1 MIYPTFSELTKDQF
15 NRYQL
20 ALATAKCAR
29 IITDE
34 YSTQRKNAEKQ
45 LTGNKDVDRP
55 MMEHAVNADYRDRK
69 AVKIAIEK
77 IDSQEYFIREK
88 SEEPAEA
95 EAIEAGEETS
105 EE

>member
-20 ALATAKCAR
+20 AVATAKCAR

-45 LTGNKDVDRP
+45 LTGNKDIDRP

-69 AVKIAIEK
+69 AVKIAIDK
-77 IDSQEYFIREK
+77 LNDGEYVICEQTENGMNFEGNPNN
-88 SEEPAEA
+88 S
-95 EAIEAGEETS
+95 
-105 EE
+105 

>member
-1 MIYPTFSELTKDQF
+1 MIYPTIKELTGEKF

-20 ALATAKCAR
+20 AIATAKCAR

-77 IDSQEYFIREK
+77 IHGGDFIIREK
-88 SEEPAEA
+88 AETPAEE
-95 EAIEAGEETS
+95 EAATETEEA
-105 EE
+105 

>member
-1 MIYPTFSELTKDQF
+1 MIYPTIKELTGDKF

-20 ALATAKCAR
+20 AIATAKCAR

-45 LTGNKDVDRP
+45 LTGNKDIDRP

-69 AVKIAIEK
+69 AVKIAIDK
-77 IDSQEYFIREK
+77 LDDGEYVICEQTESGMSFDGN
-88 SEEPAEA
+88 PNN
-95 EAIEAGEETS
+95 T
-105 EE
+105 